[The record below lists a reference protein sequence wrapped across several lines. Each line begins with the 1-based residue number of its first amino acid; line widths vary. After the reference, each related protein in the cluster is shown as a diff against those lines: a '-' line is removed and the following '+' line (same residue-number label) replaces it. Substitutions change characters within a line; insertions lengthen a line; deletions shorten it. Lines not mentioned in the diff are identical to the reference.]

1 MANFLKKYIIL
12 PVFIALSYT
21 ATAGGDFMVIG
32 SREAGM
38 GRSSV
43 ALTGFWNI
51 QNNQAGIAL
60 MDQFGVGVYYE
71 SQFTLSQLSSK
82 SAAFMA
88 PTGIGVLGITFNHFG
103 YSLYNDIKIGLVYA
117 RSFGQYFRIGLQL
130 DYLQTTLGDDY
141 GSKKN
146 VTFEIGI
153 QSDVTDKLTL
163 GAWVYNPIMVK
174 LADYDDEKM
183 PAIFRFG
190 IAWHIMDGFVATVE
204 AEKNTNFQSILIR
217 GGLEYGIKDKFFFRG
232 GFGTQKEIFSMG
244 FGFKI
249 KAIRFDIS
257 AVMHESLGFS
267 PQASLIFR
275 F

>member
-1 MANFLKKYIIL
+1 MINSLKKLIIL
-12 PVFIALSYT
+12 SLFLLISFTVK
-21 ATAGGDFMVIG
+21 AGGDFNVIG

-60 MDQFGVGVYYE
+60 MDKFGVGIYYE
-71 SQFTLSQLSSK
+71 SQFSLNQLSTK

-117 RSFGQYFRIGLQL
+117 RSFGPYFRIGLQL
-130 DYLQTTLGDDY
+130 DYLQTTLGDNY

-153 QSDVTDKLTL
+153 QSDVTDNLTL

-174 LADYDDEKM
+174 LADYDSEKI

-190 IAWHIMDGFVATVE
+190 IAWEIIKGFIATAEV
-204 AEKNTNFQSILIR
+204 EKNTNFQPILIR
-217 GGLEYGIKDKFFFRG
+217 GGLEYGIKDKFFIRG
-232 GFGTQKEIFSMG
+232 GFGTQREVFSMG

-249 KAIRFDIS
+249 KVLRFDIS

-267 PQASLIFR
+267 PQASLIFQ